1 MLKRAKK
8 INQNQQMAT
17 CKVFVIPNKY
27 KESPTIYHHKKFGY
41 FDFKDAENNLVVAC
55 IYLLVAR
62 IISTNL
68 RF

>member
-27 KESPTIYHHKKFGY
+27 KESPTIYHHKKFGC
-41 FDFKDAENNLVVAC
+41 FDFKDAENNLESSMHIFAGC
-55 IYLLVAR
+55 QDY
-62 IISTNL
+62 
-68 RF
+68 FHQP

>member
-27 KESPTIYHHKKFGY
+27 KESPTIYHHKKFGC
-41 FDFKDAENNLVVAC
+41 FDFKDAEKQ
-55 IYLLVAR
+55 LLKE
-62 IISTNL
+62 TN
-68 RF
+68 F